1 MNPRFNQN
9 YKGIRCRVCL
19 VRENT
24 DGEIIRINNEEDA
37 YELVRQELVNSD
49 REMILS
55 IMLTVKNDLIGVE
68 TVSIGS
74 VTAST
79 TTPRDV
85 FKSAILANAVSVIL
99 CHNHPSGDLTPSGE
113 DIRIT
118 KQLIE
123 AGELLG
129 IKVLDHLIVSHNG
142 FNSLKGLPK
151 ISGLKGGAHMPE
163 VIHFRESDSDHQT
176 KRPGS
181 RCQHHP
187 GICGSDALRHP
198 VQAGA
203 DHPGP

>member
-9 YKGIRCRVCL
+9 YKGIRCRVYL
-19 VRENT
+19 VREKT
-24 DGEIIRINNEEDA
+24 DGETIRINNEEDA
-37 YELVRQELVNSD
+37 YELVKDELVSSA

-55 IMLTVKNDLIGVE
+55 IMLTVKNELIGVE

-85 FKSAILANAVSVIL
+85 FKSAILANAVSIIL

-129 IKVLDHLIVSHNG
+129 INVLDHLIVSHKG
-142 FNSLKGLPK
+142 FNSLIGYQKL
-151 ISGLKGGAHMPE
+151 
-163 VIHFRESDSDHQT
+163 SD
-176 KRPGS
+176 
-181 RCQHHP
+181 
-187 GICGSDALRHP
+187 
-198 VQAGA
+198 
-203 DHPGP
+203 

>member
-1 MNPRFNQN
+1 MKPCFNQN

-19 VRENT
+19 VMENT

-123 AGELLG
+123 AGEMLG
-129 IKVLDHLIVSHNG
+129 IKILDHLIVSHKG
-142 FNSLKGLPK
+142 FTSLIGYQK
-151 ISGLKGGAHMPE
+151 
-163 VIHFRESDSDHQT
+163 FTD
-176 KRPGS
+176 
-181 RCQHHP
+181 
-187 GICGSDALRHP
+187 
-198 VQAGA
+198 
-203 DHPGP
+203 

>member
-24 DGEIIRINNEEDA
+24 DGEIIRISNEEDA

-55 IMLTVKNDLIGVE
+55 IMLTVRNDLIGVE

-118 KQLIE
+118 KKLIE

-129 IKVLDHLIVSHNG
+129 IKVLDHLIVSYKG
-142 FNSLKGLPK
+142 FNSLIGNQK
-151 ISGLKGGAHMPE
+151 
-163 VIHFRESDSDHQT
+163 FTD
-176 KRPGS
+176 
-181 RCQHHP
+181 
-187 GICGSDALRHP
+187 
-198 VQAGA
+198 
-203 DHPGP
+203 